1 MCFSL
6 HMKDVYEG
14 INNPNPVGKE
24 ADWHKST
31 PARFSHEIRMTK
43 TKKLNSVE
51 YSAEI
56 LSSKSNTL
64 SVGKT
69 FKVLT
74 VDHQRM
80 KLNGKNS
87 IIERGNYMIIN
98 MDSFLKA
105 IKYCTM
111 RQMGR

>member
-1 MCFSL
+1 
-6 HMKDVYEG
+6 MKDVYEG

-43 TKKLNSVE
+43 TKKINSVE

-69 FKVLT
+69 FKVLA
-74 VDHQRM
+74 VDHQ
-80 KLNGKNS
+80 KNEVKWEGIPS
-87 IIERGNYMIIN
+87 
-98 MDSFLKA
+98 LKEGT
-105 IKYCTM
+105 I
-111 RQMGR
+111 